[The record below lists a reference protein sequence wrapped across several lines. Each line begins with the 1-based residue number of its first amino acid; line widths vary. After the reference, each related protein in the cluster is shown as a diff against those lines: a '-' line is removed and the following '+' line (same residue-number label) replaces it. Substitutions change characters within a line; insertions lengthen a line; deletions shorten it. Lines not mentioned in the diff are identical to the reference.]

1 MMRAPLVAAAIAA
14 ATIGAAP
21 LAGAVP
27 TTSPSPTLPS
37 SLGPPY
43 ADCAAAIA
51 AGKQNIPIGDPAYR
65 SEWDHDGDGFA
76 CESSDDSE

>member
-1 MMRAPLVAAAIAA
+1 MIRGVLFVAAIAA

-21 LAGAVP
+21 LAGAAP
-27 TTSPSPTLPS
+27 TPSPTPSSS

-51 AGKQNIPIGDPAYR
+51 AGKENIPIGDPAYKP
-65 SEWDHDGDGFA
+65 EWDHDGDGFA
-76 CESSDDSE
+76 CEFSDDSE

>member
-1 MMRAPLVAAAIAA
+1 MMRALLVAAAIAA

-21 LAGAVP
+21 LAGAAP
-27 TTSPSPTLPS
+27 TPSPPTPSS

-51 AGKQNIPIGDPAYR
+51 AGKQNIPIGDPAYK